1 MNTWIK
7 TALTAG
13 LLTLAAA
20 GAHAQD
26 ANPIVRLETS
36 KGEIRV
42 ELFAERAPKTVENFL
57 AYVRDGHYDGTV
69 FHRVIPGFMIQGGGF
84 TSAMEKKPTG
94 PPVVNEAEEAPPNER
109 GTVAM
114 ARTRNP
120 DSATSQFFV
129 NVADNKFL
137 NAGERGAGYAVF
149 GRVVEGMEVVDAI
162 AQVETTTK
170 GRYQDVP
177 KEPVVIEEARRVDGA
192 DGGADAV
199 DGAKETSGEPGGS

>member
-84 TSAMEKKPTG
+84 TESYDRKPTDA
-94 PPVVNEAEEAPPNER
+94 PIRNEADNGLSNDR
-109 GTVAM
+109 GTIAM
-114 ARTRNP
+114 ARTGDP
-120 DSATSQFFV
+120 HSATAQFFI
-129 NVADNKFL
+129 NLSDNDFL
-137 NAGERGAGYAVF
+137 DHKAKTRRGWGYAVF
-149 GRVVEGMEVVDAI
+149 GEVVSGLGTVDEI
-162 AQVETTTK
+162 AQVPT
-170 GRYQDVP
+170 GAVGPFP
-177 KEPVVIEEARRVDGA
+177 KDAPREPVVIQ
-192 DGGADAV
+192 DASV
-199 DGAKETSGEPGGS
+199 E